1 MKIAEI
7 LNTILWFQPP
17 ESGRHQGARSAHASR
32 WQRWRGAAIQDA
44 GKETGKDRLH
54 LRIFAA
60 LRQDIVLAFVAIGV
74 HTAAAFGAAITLKS
88 LLAQLIQDDLAVMS
102 NIALGAT
109 CMALT
114 YCAWLALNHS
124 FFLAELVGVGGRSY
138 VEQRLLLKK
147 NSSLGGSSP
156 LSLTTLFDREAAR
169 VESSWS
175 GLITISL
182 ALATVI
188 FTSTFFFFALG
199 VSALAALAVIVVSSL
214 VVFWVA
220 QRLSMTYAQLSL
232 NATQRIEIGVF
243 ATKNRRQA
251 WLKNWNAKLISDYAD
266 KRNPEAASLKKAARL
281 VATISLISTMTPIAA
296 LLSAALLQLVYLGH
310 VDAPGVLA
318 AMALIGGLRSVANN
332 IPDIVQSISQG
343 FVGHKNIEYF
353 LRANH
358 ADSSPLEPVQLPTT
372 QAKHIAIVGTASSG
386 KTSVLRNRAQSL
398 DATDGRAI
406 FIPDEPWIF
415 AGGLRENLSLYR
427 RDFSDDEACR
437 ALALSRLPEHFYVD
451 YLSELTHGAE
461 GNWDV
466 SRGQGKR
473 LELARALVA
482 RPQWIFIDQPT
493 SGLDENLAA
502 GLLVSLLQGPWRDT
516 NVIFVTDKQEE
527 KAAARE
533 IWTVAGG
540 SIAHVQTNQLAA
552 HSKPVGTRTEN
563 LAPVVPADEAE
574 PLSIPEPSEPPTTR
588 SRSITRSLLNF
599 GLWKITLIAFALFAL
614 KEVFTIAGD
623 YIIASG
629 YLTTHLQ
636 LSLIGLGSVLV
647 VSAVLSIFGA
657 LITVRKSIDAA
668 STQCIHYFTNL
679 MNPGLDHTLAQ
690 EVNRD
695 SQNKLTWDQ
704 RRVDEVLPV
713 LLLETVGAATLLS
726 ITIGYVMLN
735 NLYVLLPLIVIGL
748 CYWYGARQSGEL
760 LQRFNT
766 GEIDA
771 TSTLFSRVQA
781 LNWAGG
787 RFDNAHNNSMIL
799 DWLSPT
805 LATRAFAS
813 LDNAATRRWYSYKLD
828 LMGVFFLSAIVASTI
843 YFNVTGMVSMAN
855 VLAVSLS
862 YSLIAIFAR
871 LGRCLV
877 ELRQVLDSADRL
889 VVASFQPRTSP
900 VQTKVGSNAPLV
912 SFSDVTFINP
922 NSGSTV
928 LEHFDQSFHENEVV
942 VIMGASG
949 VGKSTFANLV
959 VGSLFPSQGQISTLG
974 GTDGYLARQHAE
986 EVQLLTSN
994 PVFKPGSLAQHFNN
1008 PSLEELN
1015 QRAAYLGLSDIVEQL
1030 QDGFNQHVPWNG
1042 EINLSKSELQRL
1054 ALLDLTLNTPAIVIL
1069 DEATSE
1075 LNRADEVQL
1084 IHKLISALPNTLFFI
1099 ITHNPELS
1107 ALSNRNFNFN
1117 HEKRLVEKTAVPNKS
1132 SRVVIQGS

>member
-7 LNTILWFQPP
+7 LNAILWFQIP
-17 ESGRHQGARSAHASR
+17 EHGRHRGASSIHASR
-32 WQRWRGAAIQDA
+32 WQRWRGAAIKDA

-60 LRQDIVLAFVAIGV
+60 IRQDTVLALVAIGV
-74 HTAAAFGAAITLKS
+74 HTAAAFGAALTLKS
-88 LLAQLIQDDLAVMS
+88 LLAQLIQSDLAVMP
-102 NIALGAT
+102 NIVLGAT
-109 CMALT
+109 CIALT
-114 YCAWLALNHS
+114 YCAWLALNHT

-147 NSSLGGSSP
+147 NNVLGGSSQ

-182 ALATVI
+182 AFATVI

-199 VSALAALAVIVVSSL
+199 VSALAALAVITVSSL
-214 VVFWVA
+214 GVFWMA
-220 QRLSMTYAQLSL
+220 QRLSMTYTQLSL

-251 WLKNWNAKLISDYAD
+251 WLKNWKVELISDYAD
-266 KRNPEAASLKKAARL
+266 KRNLEAASLKKAARL
-281 VATISLISTMTPIAA
+281 VAAISLISTMTPIVA
-296 LLSAALLQLVYLGH
+296 LLSAALLQLFYLGH
-310 VDAPGVLA
+310 IDGPGVLA
-318 AMALIGGLRSVANN
+318 AIALIGSLKSVANN
-332 IPDIVQSISQG
+332 IPDIVQSLSQG
-343 FVGHKNIEYF
+343 FIGHKNIEHF
-353 LRANH
+353 LRASH
-358 ADSSPLEPVQLPTT
+358 TDSSPLKPVPLPTT
-372 QAKHIAIVGTASSG
+372 HARHIAIVGAAGSG
-386 KTSVLRNRAQSL
+386 KTSVLRNSTIFFN
-398 DATDGRAI
+398 DANGRAI

-437 ALALSRLPEHFYVD
+437 AFAQSRLPEHFYVD
-451 YLSELTHGAE
+451 YLNTLIYGSE

-493 SGLDENLAA
+493 SGLDKNLAA
-502 GLLVSLLQGPWRDT
+502 GLLASLLQGPWRDT

-527 KAAARE
+527 KAAAQE
-533 IWTVAGG
+533 IWTVANG
-540 SIAHVQTNQLAA
+540 SIAHVQTNLLAA
-552 HSKPVGTRTEN
+552 RSRLAGTRIEN
-563 LAPVVPADEAE
+563 LTQVIPADEVE
-574 PLSIPEPSEPPTTR
+574 PLSVPEQSELAATR
-588 SRSITRSLLNF
+588 SRSITRSLLDF
-599 GLWKITLIAFALFAL
+599 GLWKITLIAFVLFAL

-629 YLTTHLQ
+629 YLTTHMQ
-636 LSLIGLGSVLV
+636 LSLIGLASVLLV
-647 VSAVLSIFGA
+647 GAALSIYGA

-668 STQCIHYFTNL
+668 SRQCIHYFSNL
-679 MNPGLDHTLAQ
+679 MNPGLDHPLAQ

-713 LLLETVGAATLLS
+713 LLLETVGATTLLF
-726 ITIGYVMLN
+726 ITTGYVMLN
-735 NLYVLLPLIVIGL
+735 NLYVLLPFIIIGF
-748 CYWYGARQSGEL
+748 CYWHGARQSGEL

-771 TSTLFSRVQA
+771 TSTLLSRVQA

-787 RFDNAHNNSMIL
+787 RFDNALNNSMIL
-799 DWLSPT
+799 DWLSPS

-828 LMGVFFLSAIVASTI
+828 LMGVFFLSCIVASTI
-843 YFNVTGMVSMAN
+843 YFHATGTVSMAN
-855 VLAVSLS
+855 VLAISLS
-862 YSLIAIFAR
+862 YSLIAIFSR
-871 LGRCLV
+871 LGRCLI

-889 VVASFQPRTSP
+889 VVANSQPRTSP
-900 VQTKVGSNAPLV
+900 VQTKIGANTPLV
-912 SFSDVTFINP
+912 SFSDVTFVNP

-928 LEHFDQSFHENEVV
+928 LEQFNQSFHENEVV

-959 VGSLFPSQGQISTLG
+959 VGSLLPSQGQISTLG
-974 GTDGYLARQHAE
+974 GTDGYLTRQHAE
-986 EVQLLTSN
+986 DVQLLTSN

-1015 QRAAYLGLSDIVEQL
+1015 QRAAYLGLSDIVAQL
-1030 QDGFNQHVPWNG
+1030 QDGFNQHVPWSG

-1054 ALLDLTLNTPAIVIL
+1054 ALLDLTLNAPAIVIL

-1075 LNRADEVQL
+1075 LNSADEVQL

-1099 ITHNPELS
+1099 ITHNPDLS
-1107 ALSNRNFNFN
+1107 ALGNRNFNFN
-1117 HEKRLVEKTAVPNKS
+1117 HEKRLVEKT
-1132 SRVVIQGS
+1132 G

>member
-1 MKIAEI
+1 MKIAEF
-7 LNTILWFQPP
+7 LSTILWFQTPDP
-17 ESGRHQGARSAHASR
+17 GRHRGARCVHASR

-44 GKETGKDRLH
+44 GKEAGEERLH
-54 LRIFAA
+54 FRIFAA
-60 LRQDIVLAFVAIGV
+60 LRKDIVLALVAIGV
-74 HTAAAFGAAITLKS
+74 HTAAAFVSAITLKS
-88 LLAQLIQDDLAVMS
+88 LLAQLIQGDSAIMS
-102 NIALGAT
+102 NVALGAT

-114 YCAWLALNHS
+114 YCAWLALNHT

-147 NSSLGGSSP
+147 NNALGGWSP
-156 LSLTTLFDREAAR
+156 LNLTTLFDREAAR

-199 VSALAALAVIVVSSL
+199 VSALAALAVIAVSSL
-214 VVFWVA
+214 AVYWMA

-232 NATQRIEIGVF
+232 NATQRIEIGAF

-251 WLKNWNAKLISDYAD
+251 WLKNWKATLISDYTD
-266 KRNPEAASLKKAARL
+266 KRNLEAASLKQAARL
-281 VATISLISTMTPIAA
+281 VAAISLISTMTPIVA
-296 LLSAALLQLVYLGH
+296 LLSAASLQLVYLGH
-310 VDAPGVLA
+310 IDAPGVLA
-318 AMALIGGLRSVANN
+318 AIALIGGLRSVANN

-353 LRANH
+353 LCAGH
-358 ADSSPLEPVQLPTT
+358 ADSLPLEPVPLPTT
-372 QAKHIAIVGTASSG
+372 HARHIAIVGAAGSG
-386 KTSVLRNRAQSL
+386 KTSVLRTRAQCL
-398 DATDGRAI
+398 DDVDGRAI

-427 RDFSDDEACR
+427 RDFSGDEACR
-437 ALALSRLPEHFYVD
+437 ALALSRLPEHFCVD
-451 YLSELTHGAE
+451 YLGELTHGAE
-461 GNWDV
+461 ANWDV

-482 RPQWIFIDQPT
+482 QPQWIFIDQPT
-493 SGLDENLAA
+493 SGLDEDLAA

-527 KAAARE
+527 KAAAHE
-533 IWTVAGG
+533 IWTVADG
-540 SIAHVQTNQLAA
+540 SIAHVKTHQLAA
-552 HSKPVGTRTEN
+552 HSGLAETCTEN
-563 LAPVVPADEAE
+563 LTPDFPTDEAE
-574 PLSIPEPSEPPTTR
+574 PHSVPEPSQPTATR
-588 SRSITRSLLNF
+588 SRSITRSLLDF
-599 GLWKITLIAFALFAL
+599 GLWKITLIALVLFAL

-636 LSLIGLGSVLV
+636 LSLIGLASVLV

-657 LITVRKSIDAA
+657 LITVRKSIDVA
-668 STQCIHYFTNL
+668 STQCIHYFSNL

-695 SQNKLTWDQ
+695 SHNKLTWDQ

-735 NLYVLLPLIVIGL
+735 NLYVLPPFIVIGL

-760 LQRFNT
+760 LQRSNT
-766 GEIDA
+766 REIDA

-787 RFDNAHNNSMIL
+787 RFDNAHDNSMIL
-799 DWLSPT
+799 DWLSPS

-813 LDNAATRRWYSYKLD
+813 LDNAATRRRYSYKLD

-843 YFNVTGMVSMAN
+843 YFHATGTVSMAN

-889 VVASFQPRTSP
+889 VGAGLQSRTSP
-900 VQTKVGSNAPLV
+900 VQTKIDLNAPLV

-928 LEHFDQSFHENEVV
+928 LEQFNQSFHENEVV

-949 VGKSTFANLV
+949 VGKSTFADLV
-959 VGSLFPSQGQISTLG
+959 VGSLAPSQGQISTLG
-974 GTDGYLARQHAE
+974 DTDGYLARQHAE

-994 PVFKPGSLAQHFNN
+994 PVFKPGSLALHFNN

-1030 QDGFNQHVPWNG
+1030 QDGFNQHIPWNG
-1042 EINLSKSELQRL
+1042 EISLSKSELQRL

-1075 LNRADEVQL
+1075 LNSADEVQL
-1084 IHKLISALPNTLFFI
+1084 MHKLISALPNTLFFI
-1099 ITHNPELS
+1099 ITHNPELC
-1107 ALSNRNFNFN
+1107 ALGSRNFNFN
-1117 HEKRLVEKTAVPNKS
+1117 HEKRLVEKTA
-1132 SRVVIQGS
+1132 